1 MNNTTEQ
8 LDPQEQLAEH
18 IQAMHKELTK
28 LCMERWSQLARG
40 AFDPAKI
47 ENIKAVLQSIGSR
60 LVYAQNCCWI
70 IEYGTNTTNSTE
82 ANRPGDHPSQSEI
95 N

>member
-28 LCMERWSQLARG
+28 LCMERWSQLARVK
-40 AFDPAKI
+40 FDPAKI
-47 ENIKAVLQSIGSR
+47 DSIKATLQSIGDR
-60 LVYAQNCCWI
+60 LEYAQNCCWW
-70 IEYGTNTTNSTE
+70 IENPHVQPNSQTDQ
-82 ANRPGDHPSQSEI
+82 N
-95 N
+95 